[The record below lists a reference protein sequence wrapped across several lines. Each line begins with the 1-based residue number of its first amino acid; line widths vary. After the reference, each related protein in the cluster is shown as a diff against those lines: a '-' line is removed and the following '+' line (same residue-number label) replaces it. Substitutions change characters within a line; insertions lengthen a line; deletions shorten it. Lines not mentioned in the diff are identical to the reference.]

1 MFICMKGTTIIPCK
15 IMNIATLLRLEWGYL
30 ILTFGGSLDVDLR
43 HFLNNVEGRTAGL
56 L

>member
-1 MFICMKGTTIIPCK
+1 MFICMKGTIIIYCK
-15 IMNIATLLRLEWGYL
+15 IMKIGALLRLGWGYL

>member
-1 MFICMKGTTIIPCK
+1 MKGTIIIPCK

-30 ILTFGGSLDVDLR
+30 ILTFEGSLDVDVR
-43 HFLNNVEGRTAGL
+43 HYLNKVEDRTAGL

>member
-1 MFICMKGTTIIPCK
+1 MKGINILPCK
-15 IMNIATLLRLEWGYL
+15 IMNIATLLRLGWGYL
-30 ILTFGGSLDVDLR
+30 ILTFGDSLDVDLR